1 MTILV
6 KIIVLS
12 FVSVKFKRIH
22 DQEASRLSLVESS
35 NVITT
40 PSLYNVT
47 TDDLQ
52 IAVLLKTTEGDT
64 YKGKP
69 IDYYVTVHF
78 EIETQ
83 LLVNGEFQLAYD
95 TFYAV
100 PCT

>member
-1 MTILV
+1 
-6 KIIVLS
+6 
-12 FVSVKFKRIH
+12 
-22 DQEASRLSLVESS
+22 
-35 NVITT
+35 
-40 PSLYNVT
+40 
-47 TDDLQ
+47 
-52 IAVLLKTTEGDT
+52 LLKTTEGDT

>member
-1 MTILV
+1 M
-6 KIIVLS
+6 
-12 FVSVKFKRIH
+12 
-22 DQEASRLSLVESS
+22 ESS

-40 PSLYNVT
+40 PSHFNVT

-95 TFYAV
+95 TLYAA
-100 PCT
+100 PCTK